1 MRIAIR
7 RIGNSKGMIIP
18 TPLLAQLGLDT
29 EAEVSVEGGALIVRA
44 PAKPVRS
51 GWAEASKELSRLDDD
66 ALLMPEFANAADA
79 ELAW

>member
-29 EAEVSVEGGALIVRA
+29 EAEVSVENGALIVRA

-51 GWAEASKELSRLDDD
+51 GWAEASKELSRLEAGRYLVD
-66 ALLMPEFANAADA
+66 ES
-79 ELAW
+79 